1 MSKNDKPLVRIKKYK
16 SYLSPGEWVSDRGW
30 RIERFS
36 PESPGPGEDWKL
48 IAYRGSIESARD
60 VADQACLVLG
70 TSYKVDE

>member
-1 MSKNDKPLVRIKKYK
+1 MSKNEERPLVRIKKYK
-16 SYLSPGEWVSDRGW
+16 SYLAPGELTDNPGW

-36 PESPGPGEDWKL
+36 PGAPGPGADWKL

-70 TSYKVDE
+70 TSYKVV